1 MPILNAR
8 HRRNPGSCSRPD
20 RHSGERRNPGWA
32 PAFAGATIA
41 ILGLFLCASPAL
53 AKKRLRILSSDF
65 VPATQPSTR
74 KIRLGVVLH
83 ADKIR
88 LACEGRCTFDDAA
101 GKLYYLVPG
110 KKYDVRALR
119 KDLKLGGLVI
129 GPRTTIRTKRITD
142 CALLNGRC
150 YRGKI
155 VLRRDADGTVTAVD
169 VLDIED
175 YLMGVLPYEMDPS
188 WPLEALKAQAV
199 VARTYAYTQL
209 DKYEDE
215 GYDLTDDT
223 RSQMFG
229 SLGQVPARVR
239 KAVNE
244 TAGQVLGYKGRILDV
259 YYHSCSGGH
268 TADEAEIWG
277 GAEPPPPLR
286 GVRDPYSR
294 KCPDYDWTAYVPLS
308 KVIEAIEPGNL
319 IAGPL
324 QSLRIG
330 HRYWDGYVENF
341 VADVDGDPLRIAA
354 NNFRRRIGAAL
365 LKSDLIYRV
374 KVLQDAVE
382 FEGHGLGHGVGLSQ
396 WGARKQAKLGR
407 SYQRILKFY
416 FPGSYLAVVVQ

>member
-1 MPILNAR
+1 MPILNA
-8 HRRNPGSCSRPD
+8 HRRPNPGSCS
-20 RHSGERRNPGWA
+20 SLFA
-32 PAFAGATIA
+32 AFGV
-41 ILGLFLCASPAL
+41 LGLFLFASPAR
-53 AKKRLRILSSDF
+53 AKKSLRILSSDF
-65 VPATQPSTR
+65 VPATRPSIR
-74 KIRLGVVLH
+74 KIRIGVILH

-88 LACEGRCTFDDAA
+88 LACRGRCTFDDAA

-110 KKYDVRALR
+110 KKYDVRAL
-119 KDLKLGGLVI
+119 KDGLKLGGLVI
-129 GPRTTIRTKRITD
+129 GPRTTILTKRMTD

-150 YRGKI
+150 YRGKL
-155 VLRRDADGTVTAVD
+155 VLRRDADGAVTAVD

-175 YLMGVLPYEMDPS
+175 YLMGVLPGEMDPS

-215 GYDLTDDT
+215 GYDLTGDT

-229 SLGQVPARVR
+229 SLGQVPLSVR
-239 KAVNE
+239 EAVNE
-244 TAGQVLGYKGRILDV
+244 TSGQVLGYKGRILDV

-294 KCPDYDWTAYVPLS
+294 GCPDYDWKAYVPLS
-308 KVIEAIEPGNL
+308 KVLAAIEPGSL
-319 IAGPL
+319 LAGPL
-324 QSLRIG
+324 ESFRIG
-330 HRYWDGYVENF
+330 HEYWDGYVKNF
-341 VADVDGDPLRIAA
+341 VAGIDGDPIPIAA
-354 NNFRRRIGAAL
+354 SKFRRRIGAYW
-365 LKSDLIYRV
+365 LKSDRIYRIR
-374 KVLQDAVE
+374 VLSDSVE

-396 WGARKQAKLGR
+396 WGARDLAKLGR